1 MKLEVRRI
9 STEQH
14 SAWLDGALASDN
26 PPFVSF
32 LQLPQWG
39 SVKVGWR
46 PESIGWF
53 VDSELVGV
61 ALVLYRGV
69 PKLPQRSL
77 AYLPEGPVIDWSGT
91 KLPAFTLADWITP
104 MVAHLRG
111 AGAFAIKMGPP
122 VAVRRWEALA
132 DGVCD
137 AAVAVMLEQRKS
149 EQKQDE
155 AFIVRQMDKVTR
167 GLTALN
173 NDLGHN
179 KWCVDDTFSLAD
191 IAVGCM
197 LGYINL
203 RFSSTINL
211 AADYPNLERLQ
222 SVLIKR
228 QSFIDSMPVAN

>member
-1 MKLEVRRI
+1 MKLLYTPNSPYARKIRIVAAEKHIDIKLEEVV
-9 STEQH
+9 
-14 SAWLDGALASDN
+14 LSDPDCPVKLYN
-26 PPFVSF
+26 P
-32 LQLPQWG
+32 LG
-39 SVKVGWR
+39 KV
-46 PESIGWF
+46 P
-53 VDSELVGV
+53 V
-61 ALVLYRGV
+61 LVLGDDND
-69 PKLPQRSL
+69 SL
-77 AYLPEGPVIDWSGT
+77 YDSRVIAEYLDNR
-91 KLPAFTLADWITP
+91 TP
-104 MVAHLRG
+104 LAHLIPKDNT
-111 AGAFAIKMGPP
+111 AKS
-122 VAVRRWEALA
+122 AVRRWEALA

-137 AAVAVMLEQRKS
+137 AAVAVMLEQRKP

-155 AFIVRQMDKVTR
+155 AFIARQMDKVTR

-203 RFSSTINL
+203 RFGSTIDL
-211 AADYPNLERLQ
+211 ANDYPNLERLQ